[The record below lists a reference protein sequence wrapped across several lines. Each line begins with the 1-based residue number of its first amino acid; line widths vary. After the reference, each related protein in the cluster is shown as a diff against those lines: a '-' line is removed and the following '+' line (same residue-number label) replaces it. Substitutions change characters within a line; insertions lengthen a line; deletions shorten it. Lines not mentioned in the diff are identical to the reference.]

1 MLMGVEKMSVS
12 FDLELGAAIKKS
24 AAKSSMSVSAWLAD
38 AARER
43 LRRQALGEAIEA
55 WEERFGPLT
64 DEEIREADARLERA
78 ARRRTKQGR

>member
-1 MLMGVEKMSVS
+1 MGVEKMSVS

-24 AAKSSMSVSAWLAD
+24 AAKSSLSVSAWLAH

-55 WEERFGPLT
+55 WEQTFGALTEDELAEAERKL
-64 DEEIREADARLERA
+64 DRA
-78 ARRRTKQGR
+78 AKRRPKRSA